1 LILTIGMA
9 VDANVLIF
17 ERIKEELKK
26 GKSVKSSIDAGFN
39 RAMSSIIDSNITT
52 IIAAIALFS
61 IGTGGVKGFA
71 LTLTIGV
78 VISMFTAITVTK
90 TLINMAYNA
99 GFLNKTS
106 YFGVKRG

>member
-1 LILTIGMA
+1 
-9 VDANVLIF
+9 
-17 ERIKEELKK
+17 
-26 GKSVKSSIDAGFN
+26 
-39 RAMSSIIDSNITT
+39 MSSIVDSNITT

-78 VISMFTAITVTK
+78 IISMFTAITVTK
-90 TLINMAYNA
+90 SLIKMAYNA
-99 GFLNKTS
+99 GILSKVT